1 MVTRRVAS
9 LMNGAYNFIIFI
21 SSRGFSPVGGLY
33 PIYMPVP
40 PCLRG
45 HFRRLSFYQFF
56 VRASVEIFCP
66 WTRTMS
72 SPSRVSKQ
80 WNRRSCLW
88 VSSLWDLVGVC
99 EKDATSWKCLRIY
112 PVVAKLRSWRQE
124 VEENF
129 SAVHLIRVLVHSS
142 YWEFDSPIVSHRV
155 LEIYSEFV
163 QCSRS

>member
-1 MVTRRVAS
+1 MYIRHPNDPKIDPLEEYIMS
-9 LMNGAYNFIIFI
+9 FI

-40 PCLRG
+40 PCSVSPWTFSSFVVLSVFCPCIRG
-45 HFRRLSFYQFF
+45 HFLSF
-56 VRASVEIFCP
+56 CP
-66 WTRTMS
+66 
-72 SPSRVSKQ
+72 PSRVLKQ

-88 VSSLWDLVGVC
+88 VSSLWDLMGVC
-99 EKDATSWKCLRIY
+99 EKDAKSWECLRIN
-112 PVVAKLRSWRQE
+112 PEVAKLRSWRQE

-129 SAVHLIRVLVHSS
+129 SAVHLIRVFVHSS

-155 LEIYSEFV
+155 LENYSEFV